1 MLIKLTHRGT
11 PTLVNVDQIVS
22 IYMDTDMKSGLVQSK
37 VTTSNG
43 IVFVEESL
51 NVIQKMAWQVKN
63 GIPPEMD
70 YEVPTIEQRIEKSY
84 NNDRPLS
91 YEPKSHRTRTP
102 IRRNNY
108 NPHIF
113 QDDQF

>member
-11 PTLVNVDQIVS
+11 PTLLNVDQIVS
-22 IYMDTDMKSGLVQSK
+22 IYMDTDMKSGIVGTK
-37 VTTSNG
+37 VTTTNG
-43 IVFVEESL
+43 IVFVEETL

-70 YEVPTIEQRIEKSY
+70 YEVPTIDNRMEKSF

-91 YEPKSHRTRTP
+91 YTPTSHRVRTP
-102 IRRNNY
+102 MRRNY
-108 NPHIF
+108 NPHNFI
-113 QDDQF
+113 DNNY

>member
-43 IVFVEESL
+43 IVFVEETL

-63 GIPPEMD
+63 GTPPEMD

-84 NNDRPLS
+84 NQDRPLS
-91 YEPKSHRTRTP
+91 YEPKRQRTP

>member
-11 PTLVNVDQIVS
+11 PTLINVDHIVS

-43 IVFVEESL
+43 IVFVEETL
-51 NVIQKMAWQVKN
+51 NQIQKMVWQVKN

-70 YEVPTIEQRIEKSY
+70 YEVPTIDNRMEKSF

-91 YEPKSHRTRTP
+91 YTPTSHRVRTP
-102 IRRNNY
+102 MRRNY
-108 NPHIF
+108 NPHNFI
-113 QDDQF
+113 DNNY

>member
-1 MLIKLTHRGT
+1 MLIKLTHKGQ

-22 IYMDTDMKSGLVQSK
+22 IYMDTDMKSGIVGTK
-37 VTTSNG
+37 ITTTNG
-43 IVFVEESL
+43 IVFVEETL

-70 YEVPTIEQRIEKSY
+70 YEVPTIDNRMEKSF

-91 YEPKSHRTRTP
+91 YTPTSHRVRTP
-102 IRRNNY
+102 MRRNY
-108 NPHIF
+108 NPHNFI
-113 QDDQF
+113 DNNY

>member
-1 MLIKLTHRGT
+1 MLIKLTHKGK

-22 IYMDTDMKSGLVQSK
+22 IYMDTDMKSGIVGTK
-37 VTTSNG
+37 ITTTNG
-43 IVFVEESL
+43 IVFVEETL

-70 YEVPTIEQRIEKSY
+70 YEVPTIDNRMEKSF

-91 YEPKSHRTRTP
+91 YTPTSHRVRTP
-102 IRRNNY
+102 MRRNY
-108 NPHIF
+108 NPHNFI
-113 QDDQF
+113 DNNY